1 MAAQALSANGAKVYI
16 TSRRADAIEN
26 AADSHDPSGGQIIA
40 LKTTDVTSKDSL
52 DELVK
57 EVEKREKHINLLI
70 CNAGIPGPKAPPEQ
84 TDAQELK
91 DNLWK
96 NESVEEWQ
104 DTFKTDVT
112 SVYFTTV
119 AFLPLLQAAIKPKG
133 PMESL
138 EPSVIVIS
146 SMSGIMRESQGHFA
160 YNTAKGG
167 TVHLTK
173 LMSAEFQK
181 TGIRVNSIAPGYF
194 PSEMTTKTSDE
205 NQKSELPDEKVQDKG
220 HVPKQRGG
228 KEEEMGM
235 GIVSVIEKSLQEI
248 LLTSL
253 SSSWLRTTTS
263 TARSS
268 QLMVVFSTSS
278 LEGKQP
284 PRQSVRIQSSRF
296 LVSLNR
302 TDG

>member
-1 MAAQALSANGAKVYI
+1 MAAQALSANGARVYI
-16 TSRRADAIEN
+16 TSRRSEAIEN
-26 AADSHDPSGGQIIA
+26 AANTHDPSGGEIIA

-52 DELVK
+52 QELVQ
-57 EVEKREKHINLLI
+57 EVEKREKHIDLLV
-70 CNAGIPGPKAPPEQ
+70 CNAGVPGPKAPPEQ
-84 TDAQELK
+84 RDAKDLK
-91 DNLWK
+91 ENLWN

-104 DTFKTDVT
+104 DTYKTDVT

-194 PSEMTTKTSDE
+194 PSEMTAKSSDE
-205 NQKSELPDEKVQDKG
+205 NQKSELPDEKVQEKG

-235 GIVSVIEKSLQEI
+235 GIVSSIEEGFLWI
-248 LLTSL
+248 PTNV
-253 SSSWLRTTTS
+253 
-263 TARSS
+263 S
-268 QLMVVFSTSS
+268 QLFLAKNHYVNGEIIAIDGGVLNVVS
-278 LEGKQP
+278 G
-284 PRQSVRIQSSRF
+284 R
-296 LVSLNR
+296 
-302 TDG
+302 